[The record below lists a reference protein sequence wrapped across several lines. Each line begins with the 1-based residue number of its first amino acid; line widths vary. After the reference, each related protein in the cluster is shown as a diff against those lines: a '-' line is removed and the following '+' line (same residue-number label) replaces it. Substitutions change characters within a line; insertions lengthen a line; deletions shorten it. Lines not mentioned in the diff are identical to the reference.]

1 MSFKSL
7 LRAASAL
14 LVTLAAAQ
22 TSSAADVAWSVH
34 LSSGGPRVGVVI
46 AQPVYA
52 PPPVVYYPAPV
63 YYPPV
68 VVQSA
73 PQPVIYPSS
82 YPSSYPQAYPVGYPT
97 HAVWVPPGQRY
108 KVKYKYKEKYK
119 HGHGYGH
126 GGFAQARYRD

>member
-73 PQPVIYPSS
+73 PQPVFYPQA
-82 YPSSYPQAYPVGYPT
+82 YPQAYPVGYPPQ
-97 HAVWVPPGQRY
+97 AVWVPPGQRY
-108 KVKYKYKEKYK
+108 KVKYKAKYKVKYK

-126 GGFAQARYRD
+126 GGFSQVRYRN

>member
-73 PQPVIYPSS
+73 PQPVY
-82 YPSSYPQAYPVGYPT
+82 YPQAYPVGYQQPS
-97 HAVWVPPGQRY
+97 VWVPPGQRY
-108 KVKYKYKEKYK
+108 KMKYKYKEKYK

-126 GGFAQARYRD
+126 GGFAQVRYRD